1 MIIEEIPF
9 FTEFVILGLVLGFG
23 YGFTK
28 LFLNHAKDKNRI
40 TRKEKKV
47 ETDNKLENELDKYL
61 DNAPAII
68 HHLESEIANLK
79 EKGSTPEQ
87 TQRTQGMGSPRTMFY
102 MSVIRTKSPYS
113 CKTTE
118 HTNNKTQTE
127 SKKAT
132 KTTDKKR

>member
-9 FTEFVILGLVLGFG
+9 FTEFVLLGIILGFG

-28 LFLNHAKDKNRI
+28 LFLNHAKDKNKVKR
-40 TRKEKKV
+40 TERRQEK
-47 ETDNKLENELDKYL
+47 DHNLENELDKYL

-87 TQRTQGMGSPRTMFY
+87 TQRLESELNQARTLQKY
-102 MSVIRTKSPYS
+102 EPIIRIAGKPLL
-113 CKTTE
+113 
-118 HTNNKTQTE
+118 
-127 SKKAT
+127 KKAMSLLDNF
-132 KTTDKKR
+132 KV